1 MPEPEFERELA
12 PDTKTVS
19 IEALNRSDL
28 QLICDAAHEA
38 GQIALGYFGKNPEVW
53 MKGGTSP
60 VTEADHAADKYL
72 CDILRSARPD
82 YGWLS
87 EETTDNSERLDCQ
100 RVFIVDPID
109 GTRGFISG
117 HKKWCVSVAV
127 VDHGKSVCGVL
138 ECPALEETY
147 TALVGEGAWLNGV
160 RIRAGEVAKQQRIT
174 GPDRLI
180 EQYAMDIDEEIEK
193 MPFVPSLAYRMA
205 MVAIGEL
212 DGTFARANSHD
223 WDIAAADLILG
234 EAGAVLSE
242 LNGEAIIYNRKEI
255 THDILVAGAQHI
267 HAKML
272 NAAQQAPKI
281 ITSENK
287 G

>member
-1 MPEPEFERELA
+1 MPEHEFELDITGMSEK
-12 PDTKTVS
+12 D
-19 IEALNRSDL
+19 LNSSDL
-28 QLICDAAHEA
+28 QLICDAAREA
-38 GQIALGYFGKNPEVW
+38 GKIALGYFGKDPEVW

-60 VTEADHAADKYL
+60 VSEADHAADKYL
-72 CDILRSARPD
+72 CDILRSARPG

-87 EETTDNSERLDCQ
+87 EETTDNPERLDCE

-109 GTRGFISG
+109 GTRGFIAG

-127 VDHGKSVCGVL
+127 VDKGKSVCGVL

-147 TALVGEGAWLNGV
+147 TALAGEGAWLNGT

-180 EQYAMDIDEEIEK
+180 EQYVAAIGEEIEST
-193 MPFVPSLAYRMA
+193 PFVPSLAYRMA
-205 MVAIGEL
+205 MVATGEL

-242 LNGEAIIYNRKEI
+242 LNGEEIIYNRKEI
-255 THDILVAGAQHI
+255 THDILVAGAHQI

-272 NAAQQAPKI
+272 NAAQRAAKI
-281 ITSENK
+281 NTPENK

>member
-1 MPEPEFERELA
+1 MPERDFGPNFV
-12 PDTKTVS
+12 PDTKNVS
-19 IEALNRSDL
+19 NVDLNRSDL
-28 QLICDAAHEA
+28 QLICDAASEA
-38 GQIALGYFGKNPEVW
+38 GQIALGYFGKDPEVW
-53 MKGGTSP
+53 MKGGSSP

-72 CDILRSARPD
+72 CDILRAARPE

-87 EETTDNSERLDCQ
+87 EETTDNSERLNCQ

-109 GTRGFISG
+109 GTRGFIQG

-127 VDHGKSVCGVL
+127 VDRGKSVCGVL

-147 TALVGEGAWLNGV
+147 TALVGEGAWHNGN
-160 RIRAGEVAKQQRIT
+160 RILAGEVAKQQRIT
-174 GPDRLI
+174 GPERLI
-180 EQYAMDIDEEIEK
+180 KQYAVDIGEEIEDI
-193 MPFVPSLAYRMA
+193 PFVPSLAYRMA
-205 MVAIGEL
+205 MVATGEL

-242 LNGEAIIYNRKEI
+242 LNGEAIVYNRKEI
-255 THDILVAGAQHI
+255 THDILVAGALQI
-267 HAKML
+267 HVNLL
-272 NAAQQAPKI
+272 NAAQRVENLN
-281 ITSENK
+281 TSEIK

>member
-1 MPEPEFERELA
+1 MPEREFE

-19 IEALNRSDL
+19 SEDLNRSDL
-28 QLICDAAHEA
+28 QLICDAAREA
-38 GQIALGYFGKNPEVW
+38 GKIALGYFGKDPEVW

-60 VTEADHAADKYL
+60 VSEADHAADKYL

-87 EETTDNSERLDCQ
+87 EETTDNPERLSCQ

-109 GTRGFISG
+109 GTRGFIAG

-127 VDHGKSVCGVL
+127 VDNGKSVCGVL

-147 TALVGEGAWLNGV
+147 TALADEGAWLNGT
-160 RIRAGEVAKQQRIT
+160 RIKSGEVAKQQRIT

-180 EQYAMDIDEEIEK
+180 EQYVADTDDKIEK

-205 MVAIGEL
+205 MVATGEL

-242 LNGEAIIYNRKEI
+242 LNGDVIVYNRKKI
-255 THDILVAGAQHI
+255 THNILVAGAPKI

-272 NAAQQAPKI
+272 NAAQRAENLN
-281 ITSENK
+281 TSENK

>member
-1 MPEPEFERELA
+1 MPEHDLA
-12 PDTKTVS
+12 
-19 IEALNRSDL
+19 IEAKTASNEELNRSDL
-28 QLICDAAHEA
+28 QLICDAAREA
-38 GQIALGYFGKNPEVW
+38 GQIALGYFGKDPEVW
-53 MKGGTSP
+53 MKGGSSP
-60 VTEADHAADKYL
+60 VSEADHAADKYL
-72 CDILRSARPD
+72 SDVLRAARPD

-127 VDHGKSVCGVL
+127 VDRGKPVCGVL

-147 TALVGEGAWLNGV
+147 SALAGEGAWLNGA
-160 RIRAGEVAKQQRIT
+160 RISAGKVAEQQRIT
-174 GPDRLI
+174 GPDRLV
-180 EQYAMDIDEEIEK
+180 EKYAVEIDEKIED

-205 MVAIGEL
+205 MVATGEL
-212 DGTFARANSHD
+212 DGTYARANSHD

-242 LNGEAIIYNRKEI
+242 LNGEPVIYNRKKI
-255 THDILVAGAQHI
+255 THDILVAGSQKIHI
-267 HAKML
+267 KML
-272 NAAQQAPKI
+272 NAAQRAEKANTPN
-281 ITSENK
+281 NK